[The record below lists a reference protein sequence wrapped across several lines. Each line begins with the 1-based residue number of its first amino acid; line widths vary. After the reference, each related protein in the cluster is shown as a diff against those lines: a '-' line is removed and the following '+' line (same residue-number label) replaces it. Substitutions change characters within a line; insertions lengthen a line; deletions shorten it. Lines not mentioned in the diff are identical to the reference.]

1 VIESFKHAGL
11 KRFFQSG
18 DLRGIQPAH
27 AKKLFAQLSALD
39 VAKDPVSLPRP
50 TGWKLHKLKGGRKE
64 VFSMWVSG
72 NWRLTFSFNGDA
84 FILLNYED
92 YHGK

>member
-1 VIESFKHAGL
+1 VIESSKHAGL

-18 DLRGIQPAH
+18 DVRGIQPAH
-27 AKKLFAQLSALD
+27 ANKLFAQLSALD
-39 VAKDPVSLPRP
+39 VAKDVASLPRP
-50 TGWKLHKLKGGRKE
+50 AGWKLHKSKGERE
-64 VFSMWVSG
+64 DVFSMWISG

-92 YHGK
+92 YHGR